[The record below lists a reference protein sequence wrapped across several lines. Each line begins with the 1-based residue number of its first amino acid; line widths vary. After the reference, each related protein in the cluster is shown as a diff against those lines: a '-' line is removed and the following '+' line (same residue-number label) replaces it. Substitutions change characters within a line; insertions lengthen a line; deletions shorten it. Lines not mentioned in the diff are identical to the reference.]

1 MKSRSTTASFQ
12 MLKQTNKQTALGR
25 VSSSSGTGI
34 LHWKTSHASRV
45 LYESCFYVYTC
56 FIIYLNTPQKFN
68 DNKSFVMPTAAAS
81 FPQIKLCG
89 LDAENTV
96 RGETTGKK
104 HLDSFLLKGPSRQ
117 IASETAWLM
126 LPLCNTLPQK
136 SIIFQ
141 ESNEVD
147 IRDSAACACRW
158 MFRSVNWKLRS
169 IPP

>member
-1 MKSRSTTASFQ
+1 
-12 MLKQTNKQTALGR
+12 MLKQTNSTWTGF
-25 VSSSSGTGI
+25 GI

-45 LYESCFYVYTC
+45 LYENCFYVYTC
-56 FIIYLNTPQKFN
+56 LIIYLNTPQTFK
-68 DNKSFVMPTAAAS
+68 DNKGLVMPTAAAS

-104 HLDSFLLKGPSRQ
+104 HLGSFLLKGASRQ
-117 IASETAWLM
+117 IASETSR

-147 IRDSAACACRW
+147 IWDPAARACRW
-158 MFRSVNWKLRS
+158 MFRIKQKIKINSYLINNYSETKLTLKLHQ
-169 IPP
+169 